1 MGARRPG
8 HPGRKSGPPG
18 TVSQPA
24 RPLSGLTQQE
34 PHLWGASGLPLQ
46 MKKRRCGVT
55 GPKVR
60 AGSGV
65 APRGPKGE
73 LAVVHRAEPKLQ
85 QVECT

>member
-1 MGARRPG
+1 M
-8 HPGRKSGPPG
+8 
-18 TVSQPA
+18 
-24 RPLSGLTQQE
+24 
-34 PHLWGASGLPLQ
+34 PLQ